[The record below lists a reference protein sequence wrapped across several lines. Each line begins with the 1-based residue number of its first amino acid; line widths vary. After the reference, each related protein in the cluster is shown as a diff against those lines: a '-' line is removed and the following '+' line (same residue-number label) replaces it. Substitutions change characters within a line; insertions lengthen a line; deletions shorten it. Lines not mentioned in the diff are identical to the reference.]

1 MECISQQ
8 GVQIGDL
15 KQLHEAV
22 DELLEVPSLHDSHKD
37 VLDQKC
43 LHTVV
48 NSVLSFR
55 FFFDMFACDRIL
67 KV

>member
-15 KQLHEAV
+15 KQLHDAI

-37 VLDQKC
+37 VLNQKC
-43 LHTVV
+43 LHTVM
-48 NSVLSFR
+48 NSVLTFC
-55 FFFDMFACDRIL
+55 FFFDMFACDGIL